1 MPSIAPIIGAMRY
14 IQEKEPMPSATAGL
28 RTPFERKEAKEAP
41 RKSDPPTTKPL
52 AAGGT
57 LPVATEATPK
67 EKKNAPISS
76 PQKTIQVF
84 KTGTA
89 GIMAMALLMYN
100 AMIAPRNWNKI
111 ERIASL
117 VPTFLMDHNPTVM
130 AGLMWAPEIS
140 PTIYTTK
147 PRVIPAMRGVGSAS
161 LPLMR

>member
-111 ERIASL
+111 
-117 VPTFLMDHNPTVM
+117 DHNPTVM